1 MEAILFIL
9 IYIIFATRYLTYFH
23 KKLVEYGQKRWGEV
37 REAYI
42 LLVFKSC
49 MIVFPL
55 LFVSAIASRI
65 LTMWIEFM
73 MNYIT

>member
-9 IYIIFATRYLTYFH
+9 IYFILAIKYLSYFH
-23 KKLVEYGQKRWGEV
+23 KKLVEYNQKRWGEV
-37 REAYI
+37 RTAYI

-55 LFVSAIASRI
+55 IGISVITSRI
-65 LTMWIEFM
+65 LTIWIEFM